1 MIPMARLV
9 VPLIAGIALICSAVE
24 ASAWLDGQ
32 TGVDT
37 TVTRQ
42 VKGPSRQ
49 KGAGV
54 KYKVVGLFQR
64 EKQFIGGS
72 AVADVIE
79 QVEFE
84 FTWPLEEGAQPKVL
98 PNIPTRVDNLRDG
111 SAVCPAPV
119 LKGTYEHFDLKTI
132 TVIGA
137 MFGLVGERRTPDMD
151 EYVGGGGCKGTHP
164 VQGQVREEQLLVTVP
179 PELLAGP
186 LPKGRVLKQQ
196 DQGWTWTFTPL
207 P

>member
-1 MIPMARLV
+1 M
-9 VPLIAGIALICSAVE
+9 
-24 ASAWLDGQ
+24 
-32 TGVDT
+32 
-37 TVTRQ
+37 
-42 VKGPSRQ
+42 
-49 KGAGV
+49 

-72 AVADVIE
+72 AVADVTE

-84 FTWPLEEGAQPKVL
+84 FSWPLEESAQPKVL
-98 PNIPTRVDNLRDG
+98 PNIPTKVENLRDG

-119 LKGTYEHFDLKTI
+119 LKGTYEHFDLKSI
-132 TVIGA
+132 TVIGT

-164 VQGQVREEQLLVTVP
+164 VQGQVREEQLLVTLP
-179 PELLAGP
+179 QELLAGP
-186 LPKGRVLKQQ
+186 VPKGQVLKQHE
-196 DQGWTWTFTPL
+196 QGWTWTFTPV